1 MENAVE
7 PDNRPIE
14 DVLAEI
20 AAEVPADEWA
30 NLPADLTSNLDYYL
44 YDVEGKR
51 EMESCN
57 GMTM

>member
-1 MENAVE
+1 MKNAVE

-14 DVLAEI
+14 EVLAEL
-20 AAEVPADEWA
+20 AAEVPVGEWA
-30 NLPADLTSNLDYYL
+30 NLPVDLTSNLDYYL

-57 GMTM
+57 GTTM